1 MLESSLPIGTLQC
14 DESSLKLL
22 AKKVLVV
29 IPARFGSTRFEGKP
43 LAVIAGKPM
52 IQHVVERVAESLFS
66 EATVVVATD
75 DQRIATVVESFGG
88 VVQLTSAHHPSGS
101 DRVWE
106 VAQYYPHL
114 PYVLNLQGDE
124 PFIKPAA
131 LNALLEQL
139 AQFVLTNQPAPDIL
153 TLVTPLAH
161 TVQDLQT
168 ALANP
173 NCVKAVRAISGQVL
187 YFSRAG
193 IPFVRDDEP
202 FSTIAGVQQSFFR
215 HLGVY
220 LYSHSALQRFVC
232 LPPSPLEQLE
242 KLEQLRAM
250 EAGFRIFAA
259 VVPEAPVGV
268 DTPEDLER
276 LRLQVVL

>member
-1 MLESSLPIGTLQC
+1 MLTSPVPIGTLQC
-14 DESSLKLL
+14 DETSLKLL
-22 AKKVLVV
+22 AQKVLVV

-43 LAVIAGKPM
+43 LALIAGKPM
-52 IQHVVERVAESLFS
+52 IQHVVERVAESLFAQ
-66 EATVVVATD
+66 ATVVVATD
-75 DQRIATVVESFGG
+75 DPRIATVVEAFGG
-88 VVQLTSAHHPSGS
+88 AVQLTDANHPSGS

-106 VAQYYPHL
+106 VAKQYPQL

-124 PFIKPAA
+124 PFIKPTA
-131 LNALLEQL
+131 LNAILEQL

-161 TVQDLQT
+161 TVADLQE

-187 YFSRAG
+187 YFSRAA
-193 IPFVRDDEP
+193 IPFVRDDVA
-202 FSTIAGVQQSFFR
+202 FDSFHTVQQSFFR
-215 HLGVY
+215 HLGLY

-268 DTPEDLER
+268 DTPEDLQR
-276 LRLQVVL
+276 LLLQVSV